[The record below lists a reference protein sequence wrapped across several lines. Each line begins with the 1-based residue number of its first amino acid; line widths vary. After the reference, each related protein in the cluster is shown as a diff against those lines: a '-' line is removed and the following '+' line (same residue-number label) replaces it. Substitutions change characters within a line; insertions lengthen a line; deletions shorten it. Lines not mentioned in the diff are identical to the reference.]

1 MRLMLASIFRSIL
14 MLINTTVVFC
24 FYLLLF
30 VVSGIQFYSGA
41 LENKCHWLNETALA
55 SLNETALA
63 SLNENGMP
71 FARWA
76 HRFCI
81 VRPREGGRGRARRGR
96 DRLLD
101 LTGSSPSTAFSPQV
115 RGSPTM
121 RMPVTCR
128 TPGVGSVP
136 SRWAL

>member
-71 FARWA
+71 FALWA
-76 HRFCI
+76 SFLYCATT
-81 VRPREGGRGRARRGR
+81 RGRARGR
-96 DRLLD
+96 ETRAR
-101 LTGSSPSTAFSPQV
+101 SSS
-115 RGSPTM
+115 
-121 RMPVTCR
+121 
-128 TPGVGSVP
+128 
-136 SRWAL
+136 

>member
-55 SLNETALA
+55 SLNE
-63 SLNENGMP
+63 NGMP
-71 FARWA
+71 FALWA
-76 HRFCI
+76 SFLYCATT
-81 VRPREGGRGRARRGR
+81 RGRARARETR
-96 DRLLD
+96 AR
-101 LTGSSPSTAFSPQV
+101 SSS
-115 RGSPTM
+115 
-121 RMPVTCR
+121 
-128 TPGVGSVP
+128 
-136 SRWAL
+136 